1 MKFIFF
7 YTAVLFFAFSC
18 KKSDH
23 PCEGKYKDSYTTISS
38 YFGPYQFK
46 EGTYWVYQ
54 NDATAQIDSQRV
66 VSAIDTKIGS
76 GGGSSCGS
84 TYAQLYTM
92 DVHRSLTDDYFEY
105 FIITS
110 CFMKNTDHSALP
122 NGTCILSS
130 SDIQQAAAI
139 SSMTINGHTFSNV
152 RKVSVGQF
160 YYYFVDSVGLVK
172 WEKLYGS
179 SIIESWGIQAWEV
192 FL

>member
-1 MKFIFF
+1 MKYILPLVILVF
-7 YTAVLFFAFSC
+7 VGFSC

-23 PCEGKYKDSYTTISS
+23 PCEGKYTDTYTTISS
-38 YFGPYQFK
+38 YFAPYQFK

-54 NDATAQIDSQRV
+54 NDATAEIDSQRV
-66 VSAIDTKIGS
+66 VSAWDTEIGS

-84 TYAQLYTM
+84 SYAQLYSM
-92 DVHRSLTDDYFEY
+92 EIHSSLTNDYFKY
-105 FIITS
+105 LILTSSFIRNLDNS
-110 CFMKNTDHSALP
+110 NNP

-130 SDIQQAAAI
+130 NDIQQPATI

-152 RKVSVGQF
+152 RKIPVGQF

-172 WEKLYGS
+172 WEKVYGS
-179 SIIESWGIQAWEV
+179 NVIESWGIQAWEV